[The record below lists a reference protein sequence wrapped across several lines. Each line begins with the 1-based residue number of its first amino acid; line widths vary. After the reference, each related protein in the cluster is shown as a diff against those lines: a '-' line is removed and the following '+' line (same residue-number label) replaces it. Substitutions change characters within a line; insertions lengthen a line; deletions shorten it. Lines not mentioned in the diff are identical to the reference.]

1 LISQNCNIKKVEG
14 NEYKAILLDLDVKIR
29 YQKFEKKD
37 VEPGKKHD
45 SKNQNILFIHGLGSS
60 SDRWLDIPE
69 ALSTYFHPI
78 VAIDLIGFGGSDKP
92 VTIDYTIEYFSNFIR
107 RFIDCKEI
115 WRNDDYESDDD
126 SSSGKTTIVGH
137 SLGGYI
143 AAKVAIQNK
152 DLIEKLILIDPSG
165 RLKEPTPLLEQYL
178 DAAMNP
184 TFESVKNVFEQML
197 GNPALFNP
205 TIVDGFIKRINLAG
219 AKYAFRSAF
228 ENSTKTHIESSELQ
242 RIENIPTLIICGA
255 ADKLIPVANFEEF
268 HELLKHSE
276 LHKVENAGHA
286 PFSEKP
292 SIVFDMMRR
301 FLTDKNNDDKKA

>member
-1 LISQNCNIKKVEG
+1 VKENKVMLNDFE
-14 NEYKAILLDLDVKIR
+14 IR
-29 YQKFEKKD
+29 YLKSEKRNSS
-37 VEPGKKHD
+37 KK
-45 SKNQNILFIHGLGSS
+45 KNILFIHGLGSS
-60 SDRWLDIPE
+60 SDRWLDIPD
-69 ALSTYFHPI
+69 ALSRYFHPI
-78 VAIDLIGFGGSDKP
+78 VAVDLIGFGGSDKP
-92 VTIDYTIEYFSNFIR
+92 VTLDYTIEYFSKFIR
-107 RFIDCKEI
+107 DFIDCKQI
-115 WRNDDYESDDD
+115 WRNDDDSDDD
-126 SSSGKTTIVGH
+126 SCKTIIVGH

-152 DLIEKLILIDPSG
+152 DLIEKLILIDSSG
-165 RLKEPTPLLEQYL
+165 MLKEPTPLLEQYL
-178 DAAMNP
+178 NAALNP

-255 ADKLIPVANFEEF
+255 ADKLIPVAQSEKF
-268 HELLKHSE
+268 HELLKKHSK
-276 LHKVENAGHA
+276 LQMVENTGHA

-292 SIVFDMMRR
+292 SVVFDIMRR
-301 FLTDKNNDDKKA
+301 FLTNKNNDDKTA

>member
-1 LISQNCNIKKVEG
+1 MHESKVVL
-14 NEYKAILLDLDVKIR
+14 NDLEIR
-29 YQKFEKKD
+29 YLKSEKKD
-37 VEPGKKHD
+37 HAKK
-45 SKNQNILFIHGLGSS
+45 KNILFIHGLGSS
-60 SDRWLDIPE
+60 SDRWLDIPD

-78 VAIDLIGFGGSDKP
+78 VAVDLIGFGGSDKP
-92 VTIDYTIEYFSNFIR
+92 VTIDYTIEYFGKFIR
-107 RFIDCKEI
+107 DFIHHKQI
-115 WRNDDYESDDD
+115 WRNDDGNDTDDA
-126 SSSGKTTIVGH
+126 SGKTTIVGH

-197 GNPALFNP
+197 GNPALLSP
-205 TIVDGFIKRINLAG
+205 MLVDGFIKRINLAG
-219 AKYAFRSAF
+219 AKYAFKSAF
-228 ENSTKTHIESSELQ
+228 EKSTRTHIEPSEFQ
-242 RIENIPTLIICGA
+242 MIENIPTLIICGS

-301 FLTDKNNDDKKA
+301 FL